1 MSISIKNIDDETF
14 EVTVSSST
22 TTTHV
27 VTVND
32 EAHQNLTGGKISK
45 QGLLDFSFKFL
56 LDREPNTSILASFEL
71 TVISRYFPEYE
82 NEVKKSFE
90 SSCLHYI

>member
-32 EAHQNLTGGKISK
+32 EAHQNLTGGMRWSQKIGQVAKVYS
-45 QGLLDFSFKFL
+45 
-56 LDREPNTSILASFEL
+56 A
-71 TVISRYFPEYE
+71 Y
-82 NEVKKSFE
+82 
-90 SSCLHYI
+90 